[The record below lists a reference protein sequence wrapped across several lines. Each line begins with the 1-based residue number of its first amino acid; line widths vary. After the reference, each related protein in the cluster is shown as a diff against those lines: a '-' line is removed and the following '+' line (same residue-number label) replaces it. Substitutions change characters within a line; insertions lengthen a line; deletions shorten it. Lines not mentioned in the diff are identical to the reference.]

1 MVGPARYSGRAPRGS
16 RPGGAVSESTARI
29 NWAIASSL
37 IVAFMLSTL
46 PMPSWAAVGRPSWV
60 ALVLVYWCIAMPIQV
75 GVIVAWAMGLL
86 LDVMSGTLLGQHALG
101 LSVLAL
107 IVHQRHQWLRA
118 LPLWQQ
124 GISVFVLM
132 FGYQVIVLWINGI
145 RGFPV
150 MASAYWAAPL
160 VSTLLW
166 PWIYFVLRDLRRKC
180 VTD

>member
-1 MVGPARYSGRAPRGS
+1 MT
-16 RPGGAVSESTARI
+16 ESTTRI

-37 IVAFMLSTL
+37 VVALMLSTL
-46 PMPSWAAVGRPSWV
+46 PMPAWAAVGRPAWV
-60 ALVLVYWCIAMPIQV
+60 ALVLVYWCIAVPDRS
-75 GVIVAWAMGLL
+75 GVLIAWVTGLL

-101 LSVLAL
+101 LSLLAY
-107 IVHQRHQWLRA
+107 IAHQRHQWLRA

-150 MASAYWAAPL
+150 MASAYWAAPV
-160 VSTLLW
+160 VSTVLW
-166 PWIYFVLRDLRRKC
+166 PWIFVVLRDLRRKC
-180 VTD
+180 VTP